1 MQKFGVSNP
10 QKSPNFS
17 RGYNVKA
24 KIYTLIV
31 YTQLL
36 VEELGQTLF
45 VLNNLLLILYS
56 IWRVLCVVFG
66 Q

>member
-56 IWRVLCVVFG
+56 I
-66 Q
+66 